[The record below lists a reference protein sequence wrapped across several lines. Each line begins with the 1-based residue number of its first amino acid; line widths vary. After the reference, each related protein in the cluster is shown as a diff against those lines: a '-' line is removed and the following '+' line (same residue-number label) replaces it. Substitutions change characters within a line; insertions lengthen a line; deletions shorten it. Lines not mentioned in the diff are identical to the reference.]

1 MKSWFLGLLGRVSN
15 TSLTKHRSSLSL
27 SLPASSVRIVRG
39 KMGTVAIRIVL
50 GTILVTTLMSHVSG
64 EAHGREGLKQQPVCC
79 PRMEASG
86 KPEQPDKKAAFQK
99 VQKLVSEKSA
109 EILAAKMGKN
119 YLTERIAPLALESLY
134 KTFVPK
140 KSGRIE
146 LKSPTSILD
155 RTLNSLLG
163 MEKKRLSKWT
173 QKKFPALPLV
183 GHLVSAIVESQ
194 KVHFSNGVP
203 SHEMR
208 FKQRVGHQYQLGDY
222 PLSSGME
229 TRFYETEF
237 ARTNFAA
244 LSYTGEDEEYR
255 VDLFGKRL
263 GFHLETKHLKA
274 DVRYDPRG
282 VKFNVKLTF

>member
-1 MKSWFLGLLGRVSN
+1 MGLY
-15 TSLTKHRSSLSL
+15 
-27 SLPASSVRIVRG
+27 LPASSVRIVRG

-50 GTILVTTLMSHVSG
+50 GTILVTASMSHVSG

-86 KPEQPDKKAAFQK
+86 RPELPDKKATFQK

-109 EILAAKMGKN
+109 RTLVARVGKN
-119 YLTERIAPLALESLY
+119 YLTERIAPLALECLF

-140 KSGRIE
+140 KSGQIE
-146 LKSPTSILD
+146 LKSLTSILD

-173 QKKFPALPLV
+173 QKKFPVLPFV
-183 GHLVSAIVESQ
+183 GHLVSALVDSQ
-194 KVHFSNGVP
+194 KVHFSNGLP

-208 FKQRVGHQYQLGDY
+208 FKQRVAHQYQLGDY
-222 PLSSGME
+222 SLSGGME
-229 TRFYETEF
+229 TRFYGTEF
-237 ARTNFAA
+237 ARTGLATFNYA
-244 LSYTGEDEEYR
+244 GEDEEYR

-263 GFHLETKHLKA
+263 GFHLETKHLRA